1 MDAKI
6 ASLYKSFSPSV
17 ISFQDL
23 RVRAHAGGGGAGVV
37 VVVVVGVVVGVV
49 GRLVV
54 VVVVVVG
61 GGGGGVGVGGLP
73 DKKPAT
79 APVTVR
85 LCDAERFNQQMR
97 VKVL

>member
-23 RVRAHAGGGGAGVV
+23 RVRAHEGGGGAGVV
-37 VVVVVGVVVGVV
+37 VVVGP
-49 GRLVV
+49 LVV